1 MSERERDLGQ
11 CLVVLRIG
19 QVQGTRGCLQP
30 SQHTVIGPRADI
42 SSRQTAVLGSAR
54 QPTVTFPIDDHINV
68 LHDQKKTGPYKIL
81 KLLTCRCHHLID
93 MLVEFCKKKSRISNS
108 LKWLNLPYPSILIN
122 FCLFRKNCE
131 KFFRLLKSS
140 KSPQLHC
147 QQVLPAN
154 MAMSL
159 LKGTCV
165 R

>member
-1 MSERERDLGQ
+1 MPCGTPDRTGAGDER
-11 CLVVLRIG
+11 VPS
-19 QVQGTRGCLQP
+19 TQP
-30 SQHTVIGPRADI
+30 AHGHRPEGGYQQPAD
-42 SSRQTAVLGSAR
+42 GSAR